1 MRKQLT
7 TALDVAGAAL
17 IVAGIALVW
26 VPAAFIVAGA
36 GLLLISWRAS
46 Q

>member
-1 MRKQLT
+1 MKKHLT
-7 TALDVAGAAL
+7 TALDVAGSAL
-17 IVAGIALVW
+17 IVAGVSLIW
-26 VPAAFIVAGA
+26 IPAAVILAGV

>member
-17 IVAGIALVW
+17 IVGGIALVW

>member
-1 MRKQLT
+1 MRKWLT
-7 TALDVAGAAL
+7 TALDLCGASL
-17 IVAGIALVW
+17 IVAGVALIW
-26 VPAAFIVAGA
+26 VPAAFLVAGA